1 MRAYQLTQWQR
12 PAEFRDV
19 SVPEVGPDQVLI
31 KIGGAGACHSDLH
44 VFEWPEGQVPWRLPF
59 TLGHENAGWVE
70 QIGAGVCG
78 LSPGDAVVVYGPWGC
93 GRCKPCRL
101 GRENYCERAA
111 EIPAA
116 GGGLGFDGGLA
127 EYMLVPA
134 SRLLIPIGD
143 LDPVEAAPLA
153 DAGLT
158 PYHAIK
164 HSLEKL
170 VPGSTAV
177 VIGAGGLGQMA
188 VQLLSVLSSAQIIVV
203 DKVPDKLEQAQ
214 RAGANEVLISDE
226 QTATK
231 IRDLS
236 AGQGAELVLDMVG
249 SDDTLALAVASLR
262 AEGHLTIVGLA
273 LGTLPLSF
281 FGLPYGASVRTSY
294 WGTIPELIELI
305 ALARAK
311 KIQSLIETYPLDK
324 APQVYEKL
332 AAGKISGRAVFT
344 MDRSRVA

>member
-1 MRAYQLTQWQR
+1 MRAFQFTQWQR
-12 PAEFRDV
+12 PPEFQDV
-19 SVPEVGPDQVLI
+19 AVPEVGPDQVLV

-44 VFEWPEGQVPWRLPF
+44 VFEWPEGQVPWQLPF

-70 QIGAGVCG
+70 EIGPGICG
-78 LSPGDAVVVYGPWGC
+78 LSRGEAVIVYGPWGC

-134 SRLLIPIGD
+134 SRLVVPIGE
-143 LDPVEAAPLA
+143 LDPVEVAPLA

-164 HSLEKL
+164 HSLGLLE
-170 VPGSTAV
+170 PGSTAV

-188 VQLLSVLSSAQIIVV
+188 VQLLRALSSAQIVVV
-203 DKVPDKLEQAQ
+203 DKDPDKLEQAK
-214 RAGANEVLISDE
+214 RAGADAVFPSEA
-226 QTATK
+226 QMARK
-231 IRDLS
+231 IRELC
-236 AGQGAELVLDMVG
+236 GGKGAELVLDMVG
-249 SDDTLALAVASLR
+249 WDATLALGAECLR
-262 AEGHLTIVGLA
+262 TEGHLTIVGLA

-281 FGLPYGASVRTSY
+281 FAIPYGATVRTSY
-294 WGTIPELIELI
+294 WGTIPELMELVE
-305 ALARAK
+305 LARAK
-311 KIQSLIETYPLDK
+311 RIRPQVEVYPLEQAK
-324 APQVYEKL
+324 QVYEKL
-332 AAGKISGRAVFT
+332 AAGKISGRAVLT
-344 MDRSRVA
+344 PT

>member
-1 MRAYQLTQWQR
+1 MRAYQLTQWQK

-19 SVPEVGPDQVLI
+19 PIPDVGPDQVLI

-44 VFEWPEGQVPWRLPF
+44 ILEWPEGQLPWKLPF

-70 QIGAGVCG
+70 QIGAGVRG
-78 LSPGDAVVVYGPWGC
+78 LAPGDAVVVYGPWGC
-93 GRCKPCRL
+93 GRCRPCRL
-101 GRENYCERAA
+101 GRENYCERAS
-111 EIPAA
+111 ELLGF

-143 LDPVEAAPLA
+143 LDPTEAAPLA

-164 HSLEKL
+164 HSLDKL

-188 VQLLSVLSSAQIIVV
+188 VQLLRALSPAQIVVV
-203 DKVPDKLEQAQ
+203 DKAEDKLKLAK
-214 RAGANEVLISDE
+214 RAGADEVLIND
-226 QTATK
+226 QTTVAK
-231 IRDLS
+231 IRAMS
-236 AGQGAELVLDMVG
+236 GGQGAELVLDMVG
-249 SDDTLALAVASLR
+249 SNDTLALGAGSLR
-262 AEGHLTIVGLA
+262 AEGHLTIVGLS
-273 LGTLPLSF
+273 LGTLPLTF
-281 FGLPYGASVRTSY
+281 FGLPFGASVRTSY
-294 WGTIPELIELI
+294 WGTIPELVELI

-311 KIQSLIETYPLDK
+311 KINANVETYPLGK
-324 APQVYEKL
+324 AAQVYEKL
-332 AAGKISGRAVFT
+332 AAGKISGRAVFKS
-344 MDRSRVA
+344 DR

>member
-1 MRAYQLTQWQR
+1 MRAYQLTQWQQ

-19 SVPEVGPDQVLI
+19 LVPEVGPDQVLV

-44 VFEWPEGQVPWRLPF
+44 VLEWPEGQVPWQLPF

-70 QIGAGVCG
+70 QVGAGVRG

-101 GRENYCERAA
+101 GRENYCEHAA
-111 EIPAA
+111 EILGA

-164 HSLEKL
+164 HSLGRLE
-170 VPGSTAV
+170 PGSTAV

-188 VQLLSVLSSAQIIVV
+188 VQLLRALSSAQIVVV
-203 DKVPDKLEQAQ
+203 DKAAEKRKQAK
-214 RAGANEVLISDE
+214 RAGADEVFVNDQ
-226 QTATK
+226 QTRMN
-231 IRDLS
+231 IRDLCG
-236 AGQGAELVLDMVG
+236 GQGAELVLDMVG
-249 SDDTLALAVASLR
+249 SNDTLALGAASVR

-273 LGTLPLSF
+273 LGTLPLTF
-281 FGLPYGASVRTSY
+281 FGVAYGATVRTSY
-294 WGTIPELIELI
+294 WGTIPELIELVS
-305 ALARAK
+305 LARAK
-311 KIQSLIETYPLDK
+311 KIHTNVEAYPLEK
-324 APQVYEKL
+324 AAQVYEKL
-332 AAGKISGRAVFT
+332 AAGKISGRAVLT
-344 MDRSRVA
+344 PNR

>member
-1 MRAYQLTQWQR
+1 MRAYQLTQWQK

-19 SVPEVGPDQVLI
+19 VVPEVGPDQVLV

-44 VFEWPEGQVPWRLPF
+44 VLEWPEGQVPWQLPF

-70 QIGAGVCG
+70 QIGAGVRG
-78 LSPGDAVVVYGPWGC
+78 LSRGDAVVVYGPWGC

-101 GRENYCERAA
+101 GRENYCERAP
-111 EIPAA
+111 EILGL

-143 LDPVEAAPLA
+143 LDPIEAAPLA

-164 HSLEKL
+164 HSLSRLE
-170 VPGSTAV
+170 PGSTAV

-188 VQLLSVLSSAQIIVV
+188 VQLLRALSSAQIVVV
-203 DKVPDKLEQAQ
+203 DKAADKLKQAK
-214 RAGANEVLISDE
+214 RAGADEVFVNDQL
-226 QTATK
+226 TRAK
-231 IRDLS
+231 IRGLCG
-236 AGQGAELVLDMVG
+236 GQGAELVLDMVG
-249 SDDTLALAVASLR
+249 SNDTLALGAASVR

-273 LGTLPLSF
+273 LGTLPLTF
-281 FGLPYGASVRTSY
+281 FGVAYGVSVRTSY
-294 WGTIPELIELI
+294 WGTIPELIELVS
-305 ALARAK
+305 LARAK
-311 KIQSLIETYPLDK
+311 KIHTHVEAYPLEK
-324 APQVYEKL
+324 AAQVYEKL
-332 AAGKISGRAVFT
+332 AAGEISGRAVLT
-344 MDRSRVA
+344 PHR

>member
-1 MRAYQLTQWQR
+1 MRAFQLTQWQR
-12 PAEFRDV
+12 PAEFRDI
-19 SVPEVGPDQVLI
+19 SVPDVGPDQVLI
-31 KIGGAGACHSDLH
+31 KVGGAGACHSDLH
-44 VFEWPEGQVPWRLPF
+44 VFEWPEGQVSWRLPF

-78 LSPGDAVVVYGPWGC
+78 LSPGDAVIVYGPWGC

-116 GGGLGFDGGLA
+116 GGGLGYDGGLA

-158 PYHAIK
+158 PYHAVK
-164 HSLEKL
+164 HSLGL
-170 VPGSTAV
+170 LLPGSTAV

-188 VQLLSVLSSAQIIVV
+188 VQLLNTLTSAQIVVV
-203 DKVPDKLEQAQ
+203 DRAADKLEQAK
-214 RAGANEVLISDE
+214 RAGADEVFTNDE
-226 QTATK
+226 LTAGK
-231 IRDLS
+231 IRELCG
-236 AGQGAELVLDMVG
+236 GQGAELVLDMVG
-249 SDDTLALAVASLR
+249 SDETLALAAACVRPEA
-262 AEGHLTIVGLA
+262 HLTIVGLA

-281 FGLPYGASVRTSY
+281 FGVPYGVSVHTSY

-311 KIQSLIETYPLDK
+311 KIRSSIETYPLEK

-344 MDRSRVA
+344 PGR

>member
-1 MRAYQLTQWQR
+1 MRAFQLTQWQR

-19 SVPEVGPDQVLI
+19 PVPEVGPDQVLI
-31 KIGGAGACHSDLH
+31 KVGGTGACHSDLH

-78 LSPGDAVVVYGPWGC
+78 LAPGDAVIVYGPWGC
-93 GRCKPCRL
+93 GRCRPCRL

-134 SRLLIPIGD
+134 SRLLVPIGE
-143 LDPVEAAPLA
+143 LDPTEAAPLA

-164 HSLEKL
+164 HSLDRL

-188 VQLLSVLSSAQIIVV
+188 VQLLGALSSAQIIVV
-203 DKVPDKLEQAQ
+203 DKAPDKLAQAQ
-214 RAGANEVLISDE
+214 QVGANEALLSDE
-226 QTATK
+226 QTAGK

-236 AGQGAELVLDMVG
+236 GGQGAELVLDFVG
-249 SDDTLALAVASLR
+249 SNDTLALGAASLR

-281 FGLPYGASVRTSY
+281 FGVPYGSTVRTSY
-294 WGTIPELIELI
+294 WGTIPELIELV

-311 KIQSLIETYPLDK
+311 KIRWNIETYPRHE
-324 APQVYEKL
+324 APQVYAKL
-332 AAGKISGRAVFT
+332 AAGQISGRAVFT
-344 MDRSRVA
+344 P

>member
-1 MRAYQLTQWQR
+1 MHAYQLTQWQR

-19 SVPEVGPDQVLI
+19 AVPDVGPDQVLI

-70 QIGAGVCG
+70 QVGAGVCG
-78 LSPGDAVVVYGPWGC
+78 LSAGDAVVVYGPWGC
-93 GRCKPCRL
+93 GRCKLCRL

-143 LDPVEAAPLA
+143 LDPILAAPLA

-158 PYHAIK
+158 PYHAIN
-164 HSLEKL
+164 HSLDKL

-177 VIGAGGLGQMA
+177 VIGVGGLGQMA
-188 VQLLSVLSSAQIIVV
+188 VQLLRALSSAQIVAV
-203 DKVPDKLEQAQ
+203 DRNPDKLEQAK
-214 RAGANEVLISDE
+214 RAGADEVFTSDE
-226 QTATK
+226 LTGGK
-231 IRDLS
+231 IRELCG
-236 AGQGAELVLDMVG
+236 GQGAELVLDMVG
-249 SDDTLALAVASLR
+249 SDETLAFGASILR

-281 FGLPYGASVRTSY
+281 FQVPYGATVRTSY

-305 ALARAK
+305 SLARAK
-311 KIQSLIETYPLDK
+311 KIQLNIETYPLDQ
-324 APQVYEKL
+324 ARQVYEKL

-344 MDRSRVA
+344 PNR

>member
-1 MRAYQLTQWQR
+1 MRAYQLTRWQQ
-12 PAEFRDV
+12 PPEFRDV
-19 SVPEVGPDQVLI
+19 PVPAVGPDQVLI
-31 KIGGAGACHSDLH
+31 KIGGSGACHSDLH
-44 VFEWPEGQVPWRLPF
+44 VMEWPEGQVPWRVPF

-78 LSPGDAVVVYGPWGC
+78 LAPGDAVIVYGPWGC
-93 GRCKPCRL
+93 GRCKLCRL
-101 GRENYCERAA
+101 GRENYCERAT
-111 EIPAA
+111 EIQAA

-164 HSLEKL
+164 HSLGKL

-188 VQLLSVLSSAQIIVV
+188 VQLLRALTSAQIIVV
-203 DKVPDKLEQAQ
+203 DKAADKLKQAK
-214 RAGANEVLISDE
+214 RAGADE
-226 QTATK
+226 GFVNDELTATK

-236 AGQGAELVLDMVG
+236 GGQGAELVLDMVG
-249 SDDTLALAVASLR
+249 WNDTLALGAASLR
-262 AEGHLTIVGLA
+262 PEGHLTIVGLA

-281 FGLPYGASVRTSY
+281 FKIPYGASVRTSY

-305 ALARAK
+305 SLARAK
-311 KIQSLIETYPLDK
+311 KVHANVEAYPLEK

-332 AAGKISGRAVFT
+332 AAGKISGRAVLT
-344 MDRSRVA
+344 GNR